1 MTTTIKHIKDNA
13 EYVTLVSQ
21 TNIKNVQ
28 QMFDSLGTWAY
39 TSPGL
44 PVATD
49 TVQGIRRLATQQ
61 EVNDGLTDN
70 IVTPKTLAV
79 RLQYPAATEDVQGI
93 ARFTKNT
100 EALGFANTT
109 AVTPKTVKYIFD
121 NYAGTEARFGSAK
134 VASKAQAIAGVLDTV
149 VITPKKL
156 KDALDA
162 IPDAPVIGPA
172 TESYMGVVNLA
183 TTAQAR
189 AGTLREGFA
198 ISPYTFDKLTGNETQ
213 NGVFK
218 VAKQTDMAGTS
229 DSLVIT
235 PKKLNAV
242 VVSDT
247 TRGIVKL
254 TTDVNN
260 TDTNTALK
268 PSSNLVTKAGG
279 VFIGDIYKTSSID
292 NNKYLTKAEI
302 IDVVQQ
308 YGTPIGAI
316 IMSGRGY
323 GDYSNYLACDG
334 RALAK
339 SSYPALFAAIGGS
352 ISSTHFRIPD
362 LSNRFPRGSSST
374 RPVGMQENDMIKRHK
389 HVSSWGE
396 YTGAL
401 FGSSSGR
408 GWLGSARS
416 DYDNFLFHTN
426 DGSDYA
432 GVVNPAG
439 TIGDETR
446 PVNTAVTFLIRAY

>member
-13 EYVTLVSQ
+13 EYVTLDSQ
-21 TNIKNVQ
+21 TDIKNVQ

-172 TESYMGVVNLA
+172 TESYMGIVNLA

-279 VFIGDIYKTSSID
+279 VFTGDIYKTSSIA
-292 NNKYLTKAEI
+292 NNKYLISSEVDSKITLTKNQLTTLINDTVNNIVNTKLLGVNQTWQE
-302 IDVVQQ
+302 VSREKNQS
-308 YGTPIGAI
+308 YTNNTGRPILLSIRARAGYSNASITVDNILVSHITDGDSDGSWACVSAI
-316 IMSGRGY
+316 IPNGSTYSVNARG
-323 GDYSNYLACDG
+323 NIIAFEL
-334 RALAK
+334 R
-339 SSYPALFAAIGGS
+339 
-352 ISSTHFRIPD
+352 
-362 LSNRFPRGSSST
+362 
-374 RPVGMQENDMIKRHK
+374 
-389 HVSSWGE
+389 
-396 YTGAL
+396 
-401 FGSSSGR
+401 
-408 GWLGSARS
+408 
-416 DYDNFLFHTN
+416 
-426 DGSDYA
+426 
-432 GVVNPAG
+432 
-439 TIGDETR
+439 
-446 PVNTAVTFLIRAY
+446 

>member
-156 KDALDA
+156 KDAIDA

-279 VFIGDIYKTSSID
+279 VFTGDIYKTNTSA
-292 NNKYLTKAEI
+292 NNKYLTSSEVDSKITLTKNQLTTLINDTVNSSVSQAMNTRVLGINQSWVNVNGSRRSGATYLNNTGRPIMVFAGGDLATYEHSFV
-302 IDVVQQ
+302 IDGVVTR
-308 YGTPIGAI
+308 YRDWNAGSFLSFIVPHG
-316 IMSGRGY
+316 
-323 GDYSNYLACDG
+323 
-334 RALAK
+334 
-339 SSYPALFAAIGGS
+339 SSYAING
-352 ISSTHFRIPD
+352 TF
-362 LSNRFPRGSSST
+362 
-374 RPVGMQENDMIKRHK
+374 
-389 HVSSWGE
+389 
-396 YTGAL
+396 
-401 FGSSSGR
+401 
-408 GWLGSARS
+408 
-416 DYDNFLFHTN
+416 
-426 DGSDYA
+426 YA
-432 GVVNPAG
+432 GS
-439 TIGDETR
+439 
-446 PVNTAVTFLIRAY
+446 TFWLELR